1 MKKILLT
8 TVLAT
13 ALCIPLTYAIANPQP
28 SSSYSQSNEQYERV
42 AKDVSVYAI
51 SDNGEI
57 RNVHAIR
64 LYRGVNTCDGLYAD
78 DGVNG
83 TKYPVRNN
91 YDKQYR
97 GYDVSPYNY
106 KVKIGNCMYFFYY

>member
-1 MKKILLT
+1 MKKFLLT

-13 ALCIPLTYAIANPQP
+13 ALCIPLTYAIASPQP
-28 SSSYSQSNEQYERV
+28 SSSYSQSNEGYELV
-42 AKDVSVYAI
+42 AKQVSVYAI
-51 SDNGEI
+51 DDNGRI
-57 RNVHAIR
+57 VNKHPIR
-64 LYRGVNTCDGLYAD
+64 LYRGVNTCDNLYAD
-78 DGVNG
+78 DGVNSS
-83 TKYPVRNN
+83 KYPVRNN